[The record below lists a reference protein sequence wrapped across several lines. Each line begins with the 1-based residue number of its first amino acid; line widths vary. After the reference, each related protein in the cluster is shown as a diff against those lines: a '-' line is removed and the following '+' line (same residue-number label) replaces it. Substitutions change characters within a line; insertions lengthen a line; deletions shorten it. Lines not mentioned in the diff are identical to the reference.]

1 MKTRLLLL
9 SIIVMLIMPLAAA
22 QNSGTGNVKVMT
34 FNLRA
39 GSLTTLDSLADVIK
53 SQNPDFVALQ
63 EVDVMTMRGNA
74 PNMNGKNMVSEL
86 AARTGMFGDFARTI
100 NFVGGYYGIAI
111 LSKHPCVKMEKFMLP
126 NPENTEQR
134 ALLKGTYELNGKVPF
149 IFACTHLD
157 VKSAATRSLQ
167 VDFILDRLG
176 DDITTPII
184 IGGDFNAYPDEEC
197 INKLRKRMT
206 NISGNGL
213 TFPSDAPDCKIDY
226 LFFAP
231 KKGCD
236 LISTQVI
243 GHNPQPSDHRA
254 VSTEIKLH

>member
-9 SIIVMLIMPLAAA
+9 SIIAMLVIPLVAA
-22 QNSGTGNVKVMT
+22 QNAASGNMRVMT

-53 SQNPDFVALQ
+53 SENPDFVALQ

-86 AARTGMFGDFARTI
+86 AARTGMFGYFARTI

-134 ALLKGTYELNGKVPF
+134 ALLKGTFELNGKVPF

-167 VDFILDRLG
+167 VDFILDKLG
-176 DDITTPII
+176 DDSTPKI
-184 IGGDFNAYPDEEC
+184 IGGDLNAYPYEEC
-197 INKLRKRMT
+197 INKLRKKMT

-213 TFPSDAPDCKIDY
+213 TFPSDAPDRKIDY

-236 LISTQVI
+236 MISTQVI
-243 GHNPQPSDHRA
+243 DHNPQPSDHRA
-254 VSTEIKLH
+254 VATEIKLH